1 MGLKWIVGFWRA
13 AREQRILDKVINPT
27 YGGCSSLVND
37 NIAPTDLLQEETIGN
52 MVKKPDIVSTCQ
64 AELNDNL

>member
-1 MGLKWIVGFWRA
+1 M
-13 AREQRILDKVINPT
+13 LDKVINPT

-52 MVKKPDIVSTCQ
+52 MVKKPDIVDKSILISIADLSTGCGHSIYLSGRI
-64 AELNDNL
+64 ER